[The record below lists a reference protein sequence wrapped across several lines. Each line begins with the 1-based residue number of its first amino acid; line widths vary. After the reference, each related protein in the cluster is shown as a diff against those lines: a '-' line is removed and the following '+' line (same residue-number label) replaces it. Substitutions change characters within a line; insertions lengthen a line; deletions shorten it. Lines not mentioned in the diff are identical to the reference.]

1 MKKGRPI
8 TPHRANRSAIGPPL
22 SPLRGA
28 RDGRRR
34 PPAAG
39 RLVVLEGGEGA
50 GKSTHARF
58 VCEWL
63 AAKGRDPVATREPG
77 GSPLAEAIRE
87 LVLRDWE
94 EGVHGNTEL
103 LLMFA
108 ARAAHLHATILP
120 ALQAGQVVVC
130 DRFLDA
136 TYAYQGAGRGL
147 RSADID
153 LLAKLVL
160 KRLRPDL
167 VILLDVDPAIGV
179 RRAQARG
186 VSNRFDDEAM
196 AFQTR
201 VREGYLR
208 RARRDPR
215 RYAIVNADRDV
226 ASIQCDIGR
235 ILDQHL

>member
-1 MKKGRPI
+1 MKKGRLI
-8 TPHRANRSAIGPPL
+8 
-22 SPLRGA
+22 
-28 RDGRRR
+28 
-34 PPAAG
+34 
-39 RLVVLEGGEGA
+39 VLEGGEGA
-50 GKSTHARF
+50 GKSTQARF

-63 AAKGRDPVATREPG
+63 AAKEREPVATREPG

-87 LVLRDWE
+87 LVLRSWE
-94 EGVHGNTEL
+94 EGVDGTTEL

-108 ARAAHLHATILP
+108 ARAAHLQALILP
-120 ALQAGQVVVC
+120 ALQAGRDVVC

-147 RSADID
+147 RSAEID

-179 RRAQARG
+179 RRARARG
-186 VSNRFDDEAM
+186 AANRFDNEAM

-201 VREGYLR
+201 VRKAYLR

-215 RYAIVNADRDV
+215 RYAIINAGRDV
-226 ASIQCDIGR
+226 SAIQRDIAR
-235 ILDQHL
+235 ALEQHL